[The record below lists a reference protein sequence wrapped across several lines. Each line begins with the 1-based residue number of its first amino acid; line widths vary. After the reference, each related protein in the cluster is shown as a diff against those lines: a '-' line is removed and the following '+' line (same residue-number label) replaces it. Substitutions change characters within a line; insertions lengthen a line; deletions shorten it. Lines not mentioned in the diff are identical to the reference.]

1 MKDVK
6 LCEKGCQAIAD
17 TGTTLIIGPIKD
29 VTKINK
35 ALGARDNKDGTFTLD
50 CHRKLPGF

>member
-35 ALGARDNKDGTFTLD
+35 ALGARDNNDGTFTLD
-50 CHRKLPGF
+50 CHRKLPGI